1 MDEKEI
7 EYTIWTNRKMKQ
19 FYGGMKAFH
28 PVSSYDC
35 KIIIKK
41 FVTVEGSLQT
51 ELRGRALG
59 VTRTHFYCIT
69 YISLYI
75 SITFS
80 EGKETKY
87 LFQEQCN
94 HIEN

>member
-1 MDEKEI
+1 M
-7 EYTIWTNRKMKQ
+7 IWTNRKMKQ